1 MRKIQNYNKKIY
13 LFLSKKIDNK
23 NITLLNISEKIGI
36 SQSAVSQQ
44 LKRLSDGKGVMTDTL
59 FKIMLALEIEPT
71 ELFK

>member
-13 LFLSKKIDNK
+13 LFLSEKIDNK